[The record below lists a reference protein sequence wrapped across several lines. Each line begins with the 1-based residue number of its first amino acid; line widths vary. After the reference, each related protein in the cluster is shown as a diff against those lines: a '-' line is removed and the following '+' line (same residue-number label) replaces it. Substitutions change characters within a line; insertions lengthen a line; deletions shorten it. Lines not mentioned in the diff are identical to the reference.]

1 MNSTHTSISPTPTQL
16 SYGNPNLKAQHLNNP
31 LCTYVEGKYV
41 SNAISLNHSWS
52 NDGIVRYSSMKDG
65 RINTTFGNIARN
77 RKTSLNAYAS
87 WNATRSTRLMLNG
100 EVGYSDMRSRE
111 IDARNSWLAWQPES
125 GVATEFCLGS

>member
-1 MNSTHTSISPTPTQL
+1 MAIQPERTTSKYLAIVHTLRANTL
-16 SYGNPNLKAQHLNNP
+16 AMR
-31 LCTYVEGKYV
+31 
-41 SNAISLNHSWS
+41 ISLNHSWS

-111 IDARNSWLAWQPES
+111 IDARNYGWHGNLNLGWQQNL
-125 GVATEFCLGS
+125 LGS